1 MAPPAPSRAYGSNH
15 LAHYDLR
22 AERVLT
28 IPYEGWGKRP
38 CPGAVP
44 SLTSLRQARVVL
56 SCQAPY
62 SDSDH
67 AGDRSADARSRTG
80 VMILLN
86 GTVKAQLLE

>member
-28 IPYEGWGKRP
+28 IPYTGWCERA
-38 CPGAVP
+38 CPGVIPA
-44 SLTSLRQARVVL
+44 LTSLRQARVVL

-62 SDSDH
+62 TEKKQTIGKRLEKSH
-67 AGDRSADARSRTG
+67 TARREVRRG
-80 VMILLN
+80 
-86 GTVKAQLLE
+86 E